1 MIKKINNE
9 NVRFVNYENKYT
21 LTIKGKN
28 NKITKVEKTTTC
40 NLITNLN
47 IDNYISMIKLNIYI
61 QIDGSPP
68 KVATWLRQEC

>member
-28 NKITKVEKTTTC
+28 NKIIKVEKTTTC

-47 IDNYISMIKLNIYI
+47 IDNYNDDKIKHIYI
-61 QIDGSPP
+61 QINGSPP
-68 KVATWLRQEC
+68 KMVTWLCQEC